1 MAKSMGRASAKSVA
15 PKKSMATS
23 QEAADKKFLCYCCG
37 NEMARSN
44 FYISTDPFNSVGVT
58 PYCKGCLEKIARNYN
73 NNYKEFGDVTKASL
87 MAACERADV
96 PFIETIWESS
106 VNEVNNPDL
115 KKPKTNVWAAY
126 IKSIKSLKQYSGKRW
141 RDGDLF
147 KENTSNLAIPISED
161 RDVNP
166 EVLEE
171 LEKNRRD
178 VIKLIGYDPFEKE
191 AEEDKPLL
199 YAQLIG
205 YIDSDGNNDDMTRI
219 LDSIEI
225 VRGYLQLQKLND
237 MSAKAFATLAQTGQS
252 GEIKNYMDTKKK
264 VADVISQLAE
274 QSCISQK
281 HNKNSKKGENTWTGK
296 IKMLKDLNLR
306 EAENNGFD
314 IGTCRGMQQVL
325 EISDAS
331 IMKQLALDESEWSD
345 MVAEQRSKIVKL
357 QSERDIYKEVNRIL
371 LRENIDLRD
380 TLSENDLLDESSLQN
395 LKQLFSVFSD
405 IEKEEEEDIDL
416 SEETSSEVE
425 TDE

>member
-1 MAKSMGRASAKSVA
+1 MAKAMGKNA
-15 PKKSMATS
+15 PKKSMATTKDPVP
-23 QEAADKKFLCYCCG
+23 EYVCPHCGKTKK
-37 NEMARSN
+37 RSE
-44 FYISTDPFNSVGVT
+44 FYVSSDPAVSIGVAF
-58 PYCKGCLEKIARNYN
+58 PCRDCAENIARRYN
-73 NNYKEFGDVTKASL
+73 PKTGDYSDVTEASL
-87 MAACERADV
+87 KNALMYLDK
-96 PFIETIWESS
+96 PFLKILWDSAY
-106 VNEVNNPDL
+106 NEVHNPSL
-115 KKPKTNVWAAY
+115 KQPKHNMWTAY
-126 IKSIKSLKQYSGKRW
+126 IKSVQMVNYRAMRW
-141 RDGDLF
+141 RDGDF
-147 KENTSNLAIPISED
+147 DNVQVNEEIHSETTTLPQ
-161 RDVNP
+161 NQ

-171 LEKNRRD
+171 CEKNRRD
-178 VIKLIGYDPFEKE
+178 VIRLIGYDPFDKE

-205 YIDSDGNNDDMTRI
+205 YIDGDGNNDDMTRI
-219 LDSIEI
+219 LDCIEI
-225 VRGYLQLQKLND
+225 VRGYLQLQKIND
-237 MSAKAFATLAQTGQS
+237 MSAKAFSNLAKTGQS

-264 VADVISQLAE
+264 LADVISQLAE

-281 HNKNSKKGENTWTGK
+281 HNKNTKKGENTWTGK

-345 MVAEQRSKIVKL
+345 MVAEQRQKIVEL
-357 QSERDIYKEVNRIL
+357 QSQRDIYKEINRIL

-395 LKQLFSVFSD
+395 LKQLFSAFSE
-405 IEKEEEEDIDL
+405 IEKEDEGDEDL
-416 SEETSSEVE
+416 SEEASSEVD

>member
-1 MAKSMGRASAKSVA
+1 MPKAMGRASAKPA
-15 PKKSMATS
+15 TTKKSMSTQ
-23 QEAADKKFLCYCCG
+23 QEAVNKKFLCYCCG
-37 NEMARSN
+37 NEMTRSN
-44 FYISTDPFNSVGVT
+44 FYVSTDPFNSVGVT

-73 NNYKEFGDVTKASL
+73 NNYKEFGDVTKTSL

-96 PFIETIWESS
+96 PFLEKIWKSS
-106 VNEVNNPDL
+106 LDEVNNPDL

-126 IKSIKSLKQYSGKRW
+126 IKSIKSLTQYKGLRW

-147 KENTSNLAIPISED
+147 QENTSNVATPISED

-357 QSERDIYKEVNRIL
+357 QSERDVYKEVNRIL

-380 TLSENDLLDESSLQN
+380 TLSENNLLDESSLQN
-395 LKQLFSVFSD
+395 LKQLFSAFSE
-405 IEKEEEEDIDL
+405 IEKEEEDDIDS

-425 TDE
+425 SDE